1 MAEDRA
7 RWMADLLDTSLQASR
22 LSERELE
29 RRLGWSAGAVGRI
42 LEGEEDLD
50 PEEALRVLVELNE
63 EAGFFAGPDLEGL
76 EDGQTQV
83 VANLLD
89 RFRRLG
95 YETREVAAPQGELD
109 LANLEKRV
117 EAVLREAFG
126 EKEGK
131 G

>member
-7 RWMADLLDTSLQASR
+7 RWMADLLDTSLQVSG

-50 PEEALRVLVELNE
+50 PEEALRVLVELNG
-63 EAGFFAGPDLEGL
+63 EAGFDAGPELDGSD
-76 EDGQTQV
+76 DGQTQV
-83 VANLLD
+83 VTDLLD

-95 YETREVAAPQGELD
+95 YETREVAAPDGELD
-109 LANLEKRV
+109 LSNLEKKIQ
-117 EAVLREAFG
+117 AILREAFG
-126 EKEGK
+126 ERGEG
-131 G
+131 

>member
-7 RWMADLLDTSLQASR
+7 RWMADLLDTSLQVSG

-29 RRLGWSAGAVGRI
+29 RRLGWTAGAVGRI

-50 PEEALRVLVELNE
+50 PEEALRVLVELNGE
-63 EAGFFAGPDLEGL
+63 TGFDAGPGIESMD
-76 EDGQTQV
+76 DGQTQV
-83 VANLLD
+83 VADLLD

-95 YETREVAAPQGELD
+95 YETREAAVPEGELD
-109 LANLEKRV
+109 LASLEKKV
-117 EAVLREAFG
+117 DEILREAFG

>member
-7 RWMADLLDTSLQASR
+7 RWMAELLDTSLQVSG

-50 PEEALRVLVELNE
+50 PEEALRVLVELNG
-63 EAGFFAGPDLEGL
+63 EAGLDAGPEIDGL

-83 VANLLD
+83 VTDLLE
-89 RFRRLG
+89 RFHRLG
-95 YETREVAAPQGELD
+95 YETRKMTPPDGELD
-109 LANLEKRV
+109 LAGLEKKV
-117 EAVLREAFG
+117 EAILRQAFG
-126 EKEGK
+126 GKNGK